1 MWCIFRNGAS
11 FLRRAPGSPYYS
23 QLSKKLEEM
32 RVILEV
38 PESAKG
44 IVLSF
49 LEMLKTIQV
58 EGVTLEED
66 KKDET
71 ILRNQIFNGR
81 LFDTNEKLLRLRRVI
96 AHSIDM
102 GEYNALFGEP
112 NPSTIDPDVQGEW
125 YYLMKALEESEVA
138 KKFSVPSFIDQMID
152 WYPWLF
158 SFETTEDMQAFKR
171 KMEKSISHGKS
182 IWKYGKAKEVTKL
195 KDMWARYNQT
205 NIDYAKV
212 ERIFNA
218 AYTGLCVKL
227 VALKQE
233 IAKEKATR

>member
-1 MWCIFRNGAS
+1 MIESILKGALEYEKKSHYGS
-11 FLRRAPGSPYYS
+11 FKVFINYGEVKFGGNEPANT
-23 QLSKKLEEM
+23 EEN
-32 RVILEV
+32 VNDV
-38 PESAKG
+38 
-44 IVLSF
+44 
-49 LEMLKTIQV
+49 
-58 EGVTLEED
+58 
-66 KKDET
+66 DET
-71 ILRNQIFNGR
+71 ILKNIIFNSKV
-81 LFDTNEKLLRLRRVI
+81 FDTNEKLLRLRRVI

-102 GEYNALFGEP
+102 GEYNAMFGEP

-158 SFETTEDMQAFKR
+158 SFETPEDMQAFKR
-171 KMEKSISHGKS
+171 KMEKSISHEKS

-212 ERIFNA
+212 VRIFNA

-227 VALKQE
+227 VALKQD
-233 IAKEKATR
+233 ILKEKATR

>member
-1 MWCIFRNGAS
+1 MDDKEKEQQQAHINVWGIANIGCEMENPTFQTLVVSA
-11 FLRRAPGSPYYS
+11 
-23 QLSKKLEEM
+23 EEQKA
-32 RVILEV
+32 E
-38 PESAKG
+38 A
-44 IVLSF
+44 
-49 LEMLKTIQV
+49 
-58 EGVTLEED
+58 EEAD
-66 KKDET
+66 FDEEKDET

-81 LFDTNEKLLRLRRVI
+81 LFDTNEKLLKLRKVI

-102 GEYNALFGEP
+102 GEYNAMFGEP
-112 NPSTIDPDVQGEW
+112 NPSTINPDVQGEW

-158 SFETTEDMQAFKR
+158 SFETPEYMQAFKR
-171 KMEKSISHGKS
+171 KMEKSISHEKS
-182 IWKYGKAKEVTKL
+182 IWKYGRAKEVTKL

-212 ERIFNA
+212 ERMFNA

-233 IAKEKATR
+233 IAKEKAAR

>member
-1 MWCIFRNGAS
+1 MTEEQQKDIEQLFEAMGNSGGRFVIGQVI
-11 FLRRAPGSPYYS
+11 GSQTNYIGDHLAQKDGKTLHEDIPHS
-23 QLSKKLEEM
+23 EEN
-32 RVILEV
+32 VDDE
-38 PESAKG
+38 
-44 IVLSF
+44 
-49 LEMLKTIQV
+49 
-58 EGVTLEED
+58 
-66 KKDET
+66 DET
-71 ILRNQIFNGR
+71 ILKNIIFNFKV
-81 LFDTNEKLLRLRRVI
+81 FDTNEKLIRLRKVI

-102 GEYNALFGEP
+102 GEYNAMFGEP

-158 SFETTEDMQAFKR
+158 TFETPEDMQAFKR
-171 KMEKSISHGKS
+171 KMEKSISHEKS

-212 ERIFNA
+212 ERMFNA

-233 IAKEKATR
+233 LLKEKAIR